1 MSVLVLG
8 LCTGIL
14 ASSISGVVS
23 SFPSKCIQAVVLGQ
37 AISGIFAVICQI
49 VSLSAHADPRASAM
63 YYFICADM
71 LLIIAFVAYLIAR
84 KTVSG
89 FNAFLQIQDLR
100 FEYIFF
106 LFLLRL
112 TFLFSTFFTA
122 LL

>member
-1 MSVLVLG
+1 MVLG

-49 VSLSAHADPRASAM
+49 ISLSAHSDPRASAM

-71 LLIIAFVAYLIAR
+71 LLAIAFVAYLIAR
-84 KTVSG
+84 KTVRTI
-89 FNAFLQIQDLR
+89 NLYKLVNYNHDC
-100 FEYIFF
+100 
-106 LFLLRL
+106 LLL
-112 TFLFSTFFTA
+112 II
-122 LL
+122 